1 MSNGNGEN
9 EPAIESRDDARK
21 PLSVW
26 PMVGVVLLI
35 IILKALSD
43 EYLAHKGIQF
53 GRLAFM
59 CAAYVLGTFL
69 LTVPALR
76 MAWNAVISR
85 AFECRRITYYQSL
98 ALVTVIYVFLLLQG
112 FPDT

>member
-1 MSNGNGEN
+1 MCRGTGEN
-9 EPAIESRDDARK
+9 ESMDQAGEDAPK
-21 PLSVW
+21 ALSVW
-26 PMVGVVLLI
+26 SLIGVVLLVI
-35 IILKALSD
+35 VLKTLSD
-43 EYLAHKGIQF
+43 EYLAHKGINY

-59 CAAYVLGTFL
+59 FAAYVLGTFL

-85 AFECRRITYYQSL
+85 AFECRRITYHQSL

>member
-1 MSNGNGEN
+1 
-9 EPAIESRDDARK
+9 
-21 PLSVW
+21 
-26 PMVGVVLLI
+26 MVAMVLLI
-35 IILKALSD
+35 IVLKALSD

-59 CAAYVLGTFL
+59 CAGYVLGTFL

-85 AFECRRITYYQSL
+85 VFECRRITYYESL
-98 ALVTVIYVFLLLQG
+98 ALVTVIYVFLLMHG

>member
-1 MSNGNGEN
+1 MSNENGVN
-9 EPAIESRDDARK
+9 EPVDESLDETRK

-26 PMVGVVLLI
+26 PMVGVVLLV

-53 GRLAFM
+53 GRLAFL

-76 MAWNAVISR
+76 VAWNAVISR
-85 AFECRRITYYQSL
+85 VFECRRITYYQSL
-98 ALVTVIYVFLLLQG
+98 ALVTVIYVFLLLHG